1 MRIQF
6 SKAILAVAISS
17 TLGLGAAW
25 GQTQQP
31 KQPNWKDRAEYDLVQ
46 SIEAEKDP
54 NKKIELLNQWKEKY
68 PSSDFKITRLEKYV
82 TTYVAARNPAKALE
96 TAEEILNED
105 PKNTT
110 AVYYINLLVV
120 AGGQATPERLAL
132 GEKAA
137 RSLLGSLD
145 EVFAA
150 EKKPAATPESA
161 WKQARLD
168 LEALG
173 HRTLGWV
180 AMQRKNLEEAE
191 KELTQ
196 DLKIHPNDAE
206 AAYWLGT
213 VILGQKKP
221 ERQSDALFQFAR
233 AASYDGPGAIEPMMR
248 QKILD
253 YITKNYTNY
262 HGNDPEGLKQLLALA
277 KANAFPP
284 ADFKILSEAE
294 ITDQKEKQLAATDP
308 ALALWV
314 KLKGALA
321 TPDGEQYFE
330 SSMKGALVPPEEQPA
345 FTGTVISQ
353 DGARAAKSVVLG
365 ISDPNTPE
373 VTLKFDAPVPGTP
386 APGTKIQF
394 RGVASTFTREPF
406 MVTFETEKKNL
417 TGWPAPEP
425 PAKKAPVRRTS
436 KKKG

>member
-17 TLGLGAAW
+17 TFGLGAVWVQA
-25 GQTQQP
+25 QQQ

-46 SIEAEKDP
+46 SIVAEKDP

-68 PSSDFKITRLEKYV
+68 PTSEFKITRLENYV
-82 TTYVAARNPAKALE
+82 QAYVAASNGAKALE
-96 TAEEILNED
+96 TAQEILNED

-110 AVYYINLLVV
+110 AIYYINLLVV
-120 AGGQATPERLAL
+120 SGQATPERLAL

-137 RSLLGSLD
+137 QSLLGSLD
-145 EVFAA
+145 EVFAP

-161 WKQARLD
+161 WKQGRLD

-180 AMQRKNLEEAE
+180 AMQRKNLEESE
-191 KELTQ
+191 KELTA

-206 AAYWLGT
+206 ASYWLGT

-233 AASYDGPGAIEPMMR
+233 AAAYDGPGAIEPNMR
-248 QKILD
+248 RKILD
-253 YITKNYTNY
+253 YITKNYTAY
-262 HGNDPEGLKQLLALA
+262 HGEDPEGLRQLLELA
-277 KANAFPP
+277 KTNAFPP
-284 ADFKILSEAE
+284 PDFKILSEAE
-294 ITDQKEKQLAATDP
+294 IAEHKEKQLAATDP

-314 KLKGALA
+314 RLKSALV
-321 TPDGEQYFE
+321 TEDGVQYFDN
-330 SSMKGALVPPEEQPA
+330 SMKGALVPPEGQPA
-345 FTGTVISQ
+345 FTGHVISQ
-353 DGARAAKSVVLG
+353 DGARAARTVVLG

-373 VTLKFDAPVPGTP
+373 VTLKFETPVPGTV
-386 APGTKIQF
+386 APGTKLQF
-394 RGVASTFTREPF
+394 RGVASTFTKEPF
-406 MVTFETEKKNL
+406 MVTFEAEKKDIA
-417 TGWPAPEP
+417 GWPAPEP
-425 PAKKAPVRRTS
+425 PAKKAPPRA

>member
-1 MRIQF
+1 VRIEL

-25 GQTQQP
+25 GQAQQQ

-46 SIEAEKDP
+46 AIEAEKDP

-68 PSSDFKITRLEKYV
+68 PTSDFKITRLEKYV
-82 TTYVAARNPAKALE
+82 TTYAAAANRAKALE
-96 TAEEILNED
+96 TAQEILNED

-110 AVYYINLLVV
+110 AVYYINLLIVTEPSP
-120 AGGQATPERLAL
+120 TPEKLAL

-137 RSLLGSLD
+137 RGLLGSLD

-150 EKKPAATPESA
+150 EKRPAATPESA

-180 AMQRKNLEEAE
+180 AMQRKEYEEAE
-191 KELTQ
+191 RQLTQ

-206 AAYWLGT
+206 ASYWLGT
-213 VILGQKKP
+213 VILAQKKP

-233 AASYDGPGAIEPMMR
+233 AAAYDGPGAIEPNTR
-248 QKILD
+248 KKILD
-253 YITKNYTNY
+253 YITRNYTTY
-262 HGNDPEGLKQLLALA
+262 HGEDPEGLRQLLALA
-277 KANAFPP
+277 KTNAFPP
-284 ADFKILSEAE
+284 ADFKILSADEIAE
-294 ITDQKEKQLAATDP
+294 HKEKELAATDP

-314 KLKGALA
+314 RLKSALV

-330 SSMKGALVPPEEQPA
+330 TSMKHAVVPPEGQPA

-365 ISDPNTPE
+365 ITNPGTPE
-373 VTLKFDAPVPGTP
+373 VTLKFETPIPGN
-386 APGTKIQF
+386 AEPGTKIQF
-394 RGVASTFTREPF
+394 RGVATSFTKEPF
-406 MVTFETEKKNL
+406 MVTFEAEKKDL
-417 TGWPAPEP
+417 KGWPAPEP
-425 PAKKAPVRRTS
+425 PAKKAPPRKAA
-436 KKKG
+436 KK